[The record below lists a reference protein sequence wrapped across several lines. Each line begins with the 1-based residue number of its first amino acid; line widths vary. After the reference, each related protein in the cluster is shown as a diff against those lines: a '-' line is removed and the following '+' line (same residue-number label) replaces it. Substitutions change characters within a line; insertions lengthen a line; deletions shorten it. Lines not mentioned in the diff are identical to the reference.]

1 MSFIFKSFKKLWN
14 LRISQYQSMQK
25 LFLSLESPATFDES
39 FKVTSALF
47 FIPDFKLLSCELENV
62 TS

>member
-1 MSFIFKSFKKLWN
+1 M
-14 LRISQYQSMQK
+14 RISQYQSMQK